1 MAEVILLC
9 AQQDIGLRGHR
20 ESQSSL
26 NRGNFLEIL
35 SLVASHDTT
44 VQERLL
50 CGPRNAVYTSP
61 DIQNSLLN
69 VMANMVRKKICN
81 AVREAGVFS
90 LLADESKDC
99 SKQEQLAIILR
110 YVDDKAIIH
119 ENFLTYVQATSL
131 TAESLAAYLVDTLR
145 ECQLDPESI
154 VSQGYDGASV
164 MSGRCSGVQQRLR
177 EFAPHAIYIHC
188 YAHTLNLVLVD
199 CAKVV
204 QSVREF
210 FCLLE
215 QLYVFVSTTKAHV
228 TFMAKQNEL
237 HPGKQPL
244 QLQALSDTRWACR
257 YGAVNAVCRTYD
269 CILATLREVG
279 NGSDSTKAVEARGL
293 CHQVAAF
300 PFLVSLVMF
309 DRILS
314 CTKSLSDH
322 LQSTQI
328 DLAGA
333 ANLVNATKETLEDY
347 RSDSMWNKVYEYAKS
362 VAELHGIQVA
372 VPTSARK
379 RRLPKRFEECVLL
392 QSTGCRESV
401 PSSEEYKRELYFPVV
416 DAFLSELRR
425 RFDDKNMDVM
435 CGIQACNP
443 HSKNFLSLSVL
454 MPLAEMYS
462 FDKEVLEMEV
472 KLVKRTLE
480 TKELEHIGDVFLALV
495 SLKAAFPEFTKLV
508 RIAMTIAVSTAH
520 CERSFSALKRIKNYL
535 RSTMGE
541 NRLMNLAII
550 SIERELSN
558 TLVLDDVVTEFA
570 GLDQNR
576 RIVLV

>member
-1 MAEVILLC
+1 MLVYGEYYGRVYEVY
-9 AQQDIGLRGHR
+9 
-20 ESQSSL
+20 
-26 NRGNFLEIL
+26 N
-35 SLVASHDTT
+35 
-44 VQERLL
+44 
-50 CGPRNAVYTSP
+50 
-61 DIQNSLLN
+61 
-69 VMANMVRKKICN
+69 K
-81 AVREAGVFS
+81 
-90 LLADESKDC
+90 
-99 SKQEQLAIILR
+99 
-110 YVDDKAIIH
+110 
-119 ENFLTYVQATSL
+119 
-131 TAESLAAYLVDTLR
+131 
-145 ECQLDPESI
+145 
-154 VSQGYDGASV
+154 
-164 MSGRCSGVQQRLR
+164 
-177 EFAPHAIYIHC
+177 HC

-257 YGAVNAVCRTYD
+257 YGAVNAVCRMYD

-293 CHQVAAF
+293 CHQLAAF
-300 PFLVSLVMF
+300 PFLVSLVTF

-322 LQSTQI
+322 LQSTEI

-362 VAELHGIQVA
+362 VAELHGIEVA

-392 QSTGCRESV
+392 QSMGCRESV
-401 PSSEEYKRELYFPVV
+401 SSSEEYKRELYFPVV

-425 RFDDKNMDVM
+425 RFDNKNMDVM
-435 CGIQACNP
+435 RGIQACNP
-443 HSKNFLSLSVL
+443 HSKDFLSLSVL

-462 FDKEVLEMEV
+462 FDKDVLEMEV
-472 KLVKRTLE
+472 KLAKRTLE

-508 RIAMTIAVSTAH
+508 RIAMTIAISTAH

-535 RSTMGE
+535 RSRE
-541 NRLMNLAII
+541 QAD
-550 SIERELSN
+550 ELSN
-558 TLVLDDVVTEFA
+558 YF
-570 GLDQNR
+570 N
-576 RIVLV
+576 